1 MRVMTQ
7 LRPQAARELRS
18 AQTGRNVPL
27 SPETRQLAELANR
40 LGVKLEPVHPGDVHP
55 SLIPYYLIEAP
66 DQETV
71 DKLLEELRQLNAV
84 EAAYVKPD
92 EQLP

>member
-7 LRPQAARELRS
+7 LRPEAARELRS
-18 AQTGRNVPL
+18 AQTGQNVPL
-27 SPETRQLAELANR
+27 SPETRQLAEMANQ
-40 LGVKLEPVHPGDVHP
+40 LGVKLEPVHPGNVHS
-55 SLIPYYLIEAP
+55 SLIPYYMIEAP

-71 DKLLEELRQLNAV
+71 DKLLEGLGQLNIV